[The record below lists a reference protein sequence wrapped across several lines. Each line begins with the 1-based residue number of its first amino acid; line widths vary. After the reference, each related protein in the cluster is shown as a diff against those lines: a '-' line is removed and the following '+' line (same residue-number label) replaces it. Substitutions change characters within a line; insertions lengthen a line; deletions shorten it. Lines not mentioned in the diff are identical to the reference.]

1 MPDQPE
7 ASSLSPAAAE
17 TPTKRQRR
25 PRVSPSAAPPSTTI
39 TDDDARPV
47 VLVTGAAGFIGRHVV
62 AELARTMP
70 NMRIVALDCMD
81 RQAHPDVWDAVLAD
95 AQIDESGMV
104 VGLAERLHA
113 AMKAQPVPMG
123 GKGASTLGDVA
134 ACYLAD
140 VRDIADGEG
149 LPSKVHTIIHLA
161 ARVGVGQSAYEPAK
175 YASHNLA
182 GTGAVLEYAQ
192 RVRCQRLIVASSM
205 SCYGEGLYSV
215 SGWGRCRPDV
225 RRGAGMAERG
235 TYDPCTLQGMTGQA
249 TPQPIDESAALMPT
263 SVYAESKAGTER
275 LALIWGAT
283 HDVPTTALRFF
294 NVFGLGQ
301 SPRNPYTGVVAMFAS
316 AILRGEPATVYEDG
330 EQSRDF
336 IHVTDVARAVVL
348 AAKTPGLTGPV
359 NVGSGE
365 ACSVLNV
372 ARTIHQAAKAQGVKV
387 PLEPARITGQFRP
400 GDVRHIFAD
409 TTLLRR
415 YGWRPKVGFAAG
427 VGELVQALLASGA
440 NLAPVGD
447 AHRELEQHGL
457 LKTVG

>member
-7 ASSLSPAAAE
+7 VQPVTTRAAE

-25 PRVSPSAAPPSTTI
+25 SRVSISPPTP
-39 TDDDARPV
+39 DDPRPV
-47 VLVTGAAGFIGRHVV
+47 VLVTGAAGFIGRYVV
-62 AELARTMP
+62 AEIARSLP
-70 NMRIVALDCMD
+70 ELHIVAVDCMD

-104 VGLAERLHA
+104 VGLAERLHT

-123 GKGASTLGDVA
+123 GKAGTPLGDVA
-134 ACYLAD
+134 TCHLID
-140 VRDIADGEG
+140 VRDMADGVG
-149 LPSKVHTIIHLA
+149 LPTKVQAIVHLA

-182 GTGAVLEYAQ
+182 GTGAVLDYAQ
-192 RVRCQRLIVASSM
+192 RAHAERLIVASSM
-205 SCYGEGLYSV
+205 SCYGEGEYSV
-215 SGWGRCRPDV
+215 SGWGRYRPNV

-235 TYDPCTLQGMTGQA
+235 IYDPCALQGMTGQA
-249 TPQPIDESAALMPT
+249 TPVPIAEGAVLMPT

-275 LALIWGAT
+275 LALIWGDT
-283 HDVPTTALRFF
+283 HGVPTTAFRFF
-294 NVFGLGQ
+294 NVFGVGQ

-316 AILRGEPATVYEDG
+316 AILRGEAATVYEDG

-348 AAKTPGLTGPV
+348 AVKNPGLTGPV

-365 ACSVLNV
+365 ACSIVNV
-372 ARTIHQAAKAQGVKV
+372 ARTVHQAAKAQGVKV
-387 PLEPARITGQFRP
+387 PPEPARITGQFRP

-409 TTLLRR
+409 VTLLRR

-427 VGELVQALLASGA
+427 VSEIVEELVRSGA
-440 NLAPVGD
+440 NLTPVGN

-457 LKTVG
+457 LKTVVG